1 MSRSGYKGK
10 RYLLGRSERERLCLV
25 GLDPRH
31 LLGGQRRPRQLL
43 SAGAA
48 AVDHGAV
55 AALVGV
61 LITPLPRATA
71 AGALILGIH
80 VVKAGRALLGDAAR
94 PDLRLRLDGLRG
106 RQPGRHGDG
115 EPANGNTGA
124 RQAQL
129 WGCAETQ
136 RTIDAR

>member
-1 MSRSGYKGK
+1 MALGRTANRVGIEADNG
-10 RYLLGRSERERLCLV
+10 YLLRSPERERLRFV
-25 GLDPRH
+25 RLDPRY
-31 LLGGQRRPRQLL
+31 LLGGQRRTRQLL

-80 VVKAGRALLGDAAR
+80 VVEASRALLGDMP
-94 PDLRLRLDGLRG
+94 PDLIFGSGLTG
-106 RQPGRHGDG
+106 FEADSQVGM
-115 EPANGNTGA
+115 EPA
-124 RQAQL
+124 
-129 WGCAETQ
+129 
-136 RTIDAR
+136 I